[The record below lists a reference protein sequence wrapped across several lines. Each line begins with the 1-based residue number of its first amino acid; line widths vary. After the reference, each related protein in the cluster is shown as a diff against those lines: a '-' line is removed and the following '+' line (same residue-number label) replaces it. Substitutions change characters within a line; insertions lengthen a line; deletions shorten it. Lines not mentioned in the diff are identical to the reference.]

1 MKLRDGGWVGGWL
14 LLVVKDALGY
24 SFVSSM
30 VWGFRV
36 VCWERRSFL
45 LRMAQPELDIH
56 GGRQVASSQGCG
68 GGCVLRSDSCL
79 TFLSIGSDEVNLFSP
94 APRFCLG
101 SSRPVP

>member
-45 LRMAQPELDIH
+45 LRMRNQSLIFMGAAKWRL
-56 GGRQVASSQGCG
+56 
-68 GGCVLRSDSCL
+68 LRGVEEAAC
-79 TFLSIGSDEVNLFSP
+79 
-94 APRFCLG
+94 
-101 SSRPVP
+101 